1 MGWSLGF
8 FPAREPELM
17 DLFLLS
23 VGKALSLATG
33 FELKCKHIYGSIAL
47 KESLENGIGFDAA
60 LELIGTLQDKQTL
73 NTTVNRACNYLGS
86 EPEIVEVLRKARLAR
101 NWIAH
106 ESASVGC
113 ISDADATSIL
123 RRYSD
128 LMPQVSDLAKGDNVV
143 SAWCYEISEKESAP
157 IGIQNKYV
165 ELVLAWVFQ
174 GAPINS
180 QGDWEWLS
188 ISPVN

>member
-1 MGWSLGF
+1 MGWSLGYS
-8 FPAREPELM
+8 PVRESELT

-23 VGKALSLATG
+23 VGKALSLAIG
-33 FELKCKHIYGSIAL
+33 FESKCKHAYGAIAL
-47 KESLENGIGFDAA
+47 VESLENGVGFDAA

-73 NTTVNRACNYLGS
+73 NNAVNHACNYLGS
-86 EPEIVEVLRKARLAR
+86 EPEIIQVLRKARLAR

-113 ISDADATSIL
+113 ISDANATSIL
-123 RRYSD
+123 KRYSE
-128 LMPQVSDLAKGDNVV
+128 LRPQVSDLAKGDNIV

-157 IGIQNKYV
+157 IGIQNQYV

-174 GAPINS
+174 GAPINC